1 MSFEFQEELAR
12 QLMRRNGVVCIHKVP
27 RAGATLSTVKV
38 AIEEGRKIVVF
49 VPNFLM
55 LKRGVF

>member
-1 MSFEFQEELAR
+1 
-12 QLMRRNGVVCIHKVP
+12 VP

>member
-1 MSFEFQEELAR
+1 MSFGFQEELAR

-49 VPNFLM
+49 
-55 LKRGVF
+55 GS